1 MGRRLIVDRYD
12 KNLSRARIVLFLIY
26 WAADSVVVYC
36 APAWGYQYD
45 TLLVDFLMA
54 NCLLSFSDAL
64 IQARYLINNTISRRI
79 LSAAFVSL
87 IIYAA
92 SAGLVSLV
100 AVVAVIFLTDDS
112 RLVFLLVPILFV
124 GCWLSVWWAKKLR
137 AR

>member
-1 MGRRLIVDRYD
+1 
-12 KNLSRARIVLFLIY
+12 
-26 WAADSVVVYC
+26 
-36 APAWGYQYD
+36 
-45 TLLVDFLMA
+45 MA

-112 RLVFLLVPILFV
+112 RLVFLLVQVLQ
-124 GCWLSVWWAKKLR
+124 
-137 AR
+137 